1 MEKIFQFLKDCKVFF
16 LATSDGDQAR
26 VRPMGFVMVYEGK
39 LCFCTN
45 NKKPMSRQ
53 MKANPRVELCATTP
67 DRKTLRVSGAV
78 AFHSSVAVKEKAL
91 EVAPQLKRMYSA
103 DDGVFEVFYLE
114 NGVAIFSDMEGGREE
129 IPF

>member
-39 LCFCTN
+39 LCFGTN
-45 NKKPMSRQ
+45 NKKPMFQQ
-53 MKANPRVELCATTP
+53 MKANPKVEICATTP
-67 DRKTLRVSGAV
+67 DLKTLRVSGPV
-78 AFHSSVAVKEKAL
+78 AFHSSVAAKEKAL

-103 DDGVFEVFYLE
+103 DDDIFEVFYLE
-114 NGVAIFSDMEGGREE
+114 SGVAIFSDMAGGKEE
-129 IPF
+129 IAF